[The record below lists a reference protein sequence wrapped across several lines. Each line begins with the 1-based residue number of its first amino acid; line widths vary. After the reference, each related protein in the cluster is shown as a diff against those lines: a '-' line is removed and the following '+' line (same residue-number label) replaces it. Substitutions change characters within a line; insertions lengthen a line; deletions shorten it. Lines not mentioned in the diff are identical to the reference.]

1 LSEEGLQFINF
12 LKGNGLPKD
21 YQGNKN
27 GTITLMG
34 SGEMTSSMVRVH
46 KEILDRIEE
55 KPVRA
60 VFLDTPAGFQLNAD
74 ILSQK
79 AREYFK
85 KHFRVKMEPVL
96 FKDFSRATPLEVKEA
111 AYTIM
116 NAHFIFSG
124 PGSPTYALK
133 NWLGN
138 PVGDAIKKSLYR
150 GSHLIFASAAS
161 LCVGKYS
168 MPVYEI
174 YKVGE
179 DPFWV
184 NGLNLFGDMG
194 LNLAIIPHWNN
205 AEGENHD
212 TRFCYIGESR
222 LKVLEDQLP
231 DLTTII
237 GIDEHTAGIFDLSEE
252 RCSVKGVG
260 QVVIRKKGRDK
271 TFPDG
276 STFGFD
282 ELALSRERNTQT
294 KDMSPLVSTREPLL
308 TKISELEGEF
318 LQALNHRV
326 DIASSMFIPEELL
339 KHIHKAKEEGETSDA
354 LLNAYERLADM
365 QMKMVSHAAKVS
377 KKDTHLL
384 SSLMELL
391 ITVRNELR
399 EKEKWELADKIR
411 EEMARVGIILEDI
424 KKKTR
429 RKTHGAAQSSP
440 K

>member
-1 LSEEGLQFINF
+1 M
-12 LKGNGLPKD
+12 PKD
-21 YQGNKN
+21 YQSNKN
-27 GTITLMG
+27 GTITLIG

-55 KPVRA
+55 KPIRA

-111 AYTIM
+111 AHTIM

-138 PVGDAIKKSLYR
+138 PVGDAIKESLYR
-150 GSHLIFASAAS
+150 GSHLVFASAAS

-179 DPFWV
+179 DPFWA
-184 NGLNLFGDMG
+184 NGINLLGDIGLNLTV
-194 LNLAIIPHWNN
+194 IPHWNN

-212 TRFCYIGESR
+212 TRFCYIGQPR
-222 LKVLEDQLP
+222 FKVLENQLP

-237 GIDEHTAGIFDLSEE
+237 GIDEHTACIFDLRQE

-260 QVVIRKKGRDK
+260 QVVIRKKGHDK

-282 ELALSRERNTQT
+282 ELGQSRERNTQP
-294 KDMSPLVSTREPLL
+294 KDISPLVLPHKPLL

-318 LQALNHRV
+318 LQTLNNRG
-326 DIASSMFIPEELL
+326 DIASAVLIPEEML
-339 KHIHKAKEEGETSDA
+339 KHIHKAKETGETSDT
-354 LLNAYERLADM
+354 LLNAYERLAYM
-365 QMKMVSHAAKVS
+365 QMKMVGQAAKLS

-384 SSLMELL
+384 SSLIELL

-399 EKEKWELADKIR
+399 EREKWELADKIR
-411 EEMARVGIILEDI
+411 EQMARLGIILKDDSN
-424 KKKTR
+424 KTR
-429 RKTHGAAQSSP
+429 WKINAAP
-440 K
+440 

>member
-1 LSEEGLQFINF
+1 M
-12 LKGNGLPKD
+12 PKD

-55 KPVRA
+55 KPIRA

-79 AREYFK
+79 AKEYFK

-111 AYTIM
+111 AHTIM

-138 PVGDAIKKSLYR
+138 PVGDAIKKSLYG
-150 GSHLIFASAAS
+150 GSHLVFASAAS

-184 NGLNLFGDMG
+184 NGLDLLGDLG
-194 LNLAIIPHWNN
+194 LNLAVIPHWNN

-212 TRFCYIGESR
+212 TRFCYMGAPR
-222 LKVLEDQLP
+222 LKVLENQLP
-231 DLTTII
+231 DLTIII

-260 QVVIRKKGRDK
+260 QVVIRKKGGDK

-282 ELALSRERNTQT
+282 ELAPSGERSKQA
-294 KDMSPLVSTREPLL
+294 KGFPSLVSTREPLL
-308 TKISELEGEF
+308 TKISELEGNF
-318 LQALNHRV
+318 LQALNDRG
-326 DIASSMFIPEELL
+326 DIASATLIPEELL
-339 KHIHKAKEEGETSDA
+339 KHIHKAKEKGETSDT

-365 QMKMVSHAAKVS
+365 QMKMVSQAAKVS

-424 KKKTR
+424 KI
-429 RKTHGAAQSSP
+429 HLMSSC
-440 K
+440 

>member
-1 LSEEGLQFINF
+1 M
-12 LKGNGLPKD
+12 LKN
-21 YQGNKN
+21 YEGNKY

-74 ILSQK
+74 ILSEK
-79 AREYFK
+79 AKEYFNR
-85 KHFRVKMEPVL
+85 HFRVKMEPVL
-96 FKDFSRATPLEVKEA
+96 FKDFSRATPLMMKEVA
-111 AYTIM
+111 HTIM

-150 GSHLIFASAAS
+150 GSHLVFASAAS

-184 NGLNLFGDMG
+184 NGLNLLGDMG
-194 LNLAIIPHWNN
+194 LNLAVIPHWNN

-212 TRFCYIGESR
+212 TRFCYMGAPR
-222 LKVLEDQLP
+222 LKILENQLS
-231 DLTTII
+231 DLTIII
-237 GIDEHTAGIFDLSEE
+237 GIDEHTAGIFDLSQE
-252 RCSVKGVG
+252 RCYVKGVG
-260 QVVIRKKGRDK
+260 QVVLRKKGCDK
-271 TFPDG
+271 TFSNG

-282 ELALSRERNTQT
+282 ELALSGERNTYT
-294 KDMSPLVSTREPLL
+294 KNIYPPVSPREPLL
-308 TKISELEGEF
+308 TKISELEEKF
-318 LQALNHRV
+318 LQTLNDRE
-326 DIASSMFIPEELL
+326 DIASAMLIPEEIL
-339 KHIHKAKEEGETSDA
+339 KHIHKAKEKGETSDT

-365 QMKMVSHAAKVS
+365 QMKMANQVTRAS
-377 KKDTHLL
+377 KKDRHLL

-391 ITVRNELR
+391 ITVRSELR
-399 EKEKWELADKIR
+399 EKEEWELADEIR
-411 EEMARVGIILEDI
+411 GKMARVGIMLEDV

-429 RKTHGAAQSSP
+429 WKIHGATQSSP